1 MKYDLGAMKKSK
13 MIHNKSNMTKHLTK
27 NQIRIQNSLNIYEEV
42 YLQRWFA
49 VFTKKLHHRYLIGF

>member
-42 YLQRWFA
+42 YLQKWFA
-49 VFTKKLHHRYLIGF
+49 VFAKKTPS